1 MDPNLETALALVNRH
16 RRWPWFI
23 AGGAVVAAVAGVVV
37 WRQVTS
43 RSSVIPTSGTYA
55 SDEVEGRELAD
66 GTKLR
71 FTFLDDQMHVFAGGS
86 EHGRQRRP
94 SSAPSCFGAR
104 EASTEVGC
112 LPAIAIQDTWLS
124 GWLNSGVDVFRDHKR
139 LVLSAQGVRVVLK
152 PATDFADL

>member
-1 MDPNLETALALVNRH
+1 MDTNLETALALVNRH

-23 AGGAVVAAVAGVVV
+23 AGGAVVAAIAGVVV

-43 RSSVIPTSGTYA
+43 RSSVIPTSGTYV

-71 FTFLDDQMHVFAGGS
+71 FTFLDDQMHVFAGGNNMGGSVAIIGSKLFWS
-86 EHGRQRRP
+86 E
-94 SSAPSCFGAR
+94 

-112 LPAIAIQDTWLS
+112 LPAIALQDTWLS

-152 PATDFADL
+152 PATDADL